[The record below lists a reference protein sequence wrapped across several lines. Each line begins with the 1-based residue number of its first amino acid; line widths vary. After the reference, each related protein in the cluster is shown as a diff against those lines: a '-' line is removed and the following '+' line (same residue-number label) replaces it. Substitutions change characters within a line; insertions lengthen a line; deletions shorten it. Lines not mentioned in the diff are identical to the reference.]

1 MSNMKF
7 LLEVIAGMIIA
18 VIVLFAVYV
27 KIGEISSGKK

>member
-27 KIGEISSGKK
+27 KIGEISS